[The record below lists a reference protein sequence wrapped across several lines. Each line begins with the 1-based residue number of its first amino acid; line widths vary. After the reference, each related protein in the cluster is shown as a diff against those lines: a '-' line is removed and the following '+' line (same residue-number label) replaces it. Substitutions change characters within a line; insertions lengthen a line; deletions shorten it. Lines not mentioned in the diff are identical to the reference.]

1 MQSRSQEDRSRLT
14 RTALEQAGRTL
25 FAEQGFLAVS
35 ADEIVAAAGVTRGA
49 LNYHYGD
56 KRGLFLAVLERMER
70 ENSAEIQAAIAT
82 VADPGDLVQTVDV
95 GLRVFLEICQ
105 RPDMVQIALSD
116 APGVLGWQAWR
127 EFEARHGLGLITAQ
141 LEQAQAAGLLVDMSI
156 SMLAKLLLSAITE
169 AGLLVAQTDDR
180 AAASAEAAA
189 TLAAIVRGLLRS
201 GGQGQV
207 VTDQLAEPGTDGH

>member
-1 MQSRSQEDRSRLT
+1 MQSRSQEDRSRVT

-35 ADEIVAAAGVTRGA
+35 TDEIVAAAGVTRGA

-82 VADPGDLVQTVDV
+82 VADPGDLVETVDV

-141 LEQAQAAGLLVDMSI
+141 LEQAQAAGLLVDMPI

-180 AAASAEAAA
+180 AAASADAAA
-189 TLAAIVRGLLRS
+189 TLAAIVRGLLR
-201 GGQGQV
+201 GAEPRRA
-207 VTDQLAEPGTDGH
+207 VTDQLAEPGTDGR

>member
-1 MQSRSQEDRSRLT
+1 MT

-35 ADEIVAAAGVTRGA
+35 TDEIVAAAGVTRGA

-82 VADPGDLVQTVDV
+82 VADPGDLVETVDV

-141 LEQAQAAGLLVDMSI
+141 LEQAQAAGLLVDMPI

-180 AAASAEAAA
+180 AAASADAAA
-189 TLAAIVRGLLRS
+189 TLAAIVRGLLR
-201 GGQGQV
+201 GAEPRRA
-207 VTDQLAEPGTDGH
+207 VTDQLAEPGTDGR

>member
-1 MQSRSQEDRSRLT
+1 MT